1 MNRLQRLEK
10 SLVPETQHDDFAV
23 GDSVRV
29 HVKVIEGGKERIQVF
44 AGVVIARSGEAT
56 RETFTVRKV
65 SYNTGVERTFPVHSP
80 KLERIELVRRGR
92 VRRAKL
98 YYLRERR
105 GKAARIAEKDMR
117 GKVASAAAKAA
128 AEAAAAEKAAAE
140 AATAKKAAAKAA
152 AAEKAAAKAAADE
165 SEAKPEG

>member
-10 SLVPETQHDDFAV
+10 SLVPQSQHDDFAV
-23 GDSVRV
+23 GDTVRV

-44 AGVVIARSGEAT
+44 AGVVIARSGEST
-56 RETFTVRKV
+56 RESFTVRKV
-65 SYNTGVERTFPVHSP
+65 SYNTGVERVFPIHSP
-80 KLERIELVRRGR
+80 KLDRIELIRRGR

-105 GKAARIAEKDMR
+105 GKSARIAEKDMR
-117 GKVASAAAKAA
+117 GKNAAAAEKAVAVAAAEKAA

-140 AATAKKAAAKAA
+140 KAAA
-152 AAEKAAAKAAADE
+152 ETV
-165 SEAKPEG
+165 SEEDAQS